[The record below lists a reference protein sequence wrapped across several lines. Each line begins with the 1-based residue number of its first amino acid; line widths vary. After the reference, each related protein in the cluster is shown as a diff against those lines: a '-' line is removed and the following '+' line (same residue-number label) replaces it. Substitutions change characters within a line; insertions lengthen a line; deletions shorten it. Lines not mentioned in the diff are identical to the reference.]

1 MKKMRKA
8 LVCTLTAAMAVSLAA
23 CGGSSDQGS
32 GSQTTAAASGE
43 TTKAAET
50 EGSQAAQTEA
60 PSGEQ
65 VTITFWDENA
75 GDERTEYYMQ
85 IIADFEAANPDI
97 HVEYLGLSSGDALS
111 KYQTAIAAGET
122 PDVGG
127 LNNSWAATVIGQGHC
142 VAFDD
147 MFAAWED
154 SGNIEEG
161 YMEICRTY
169 NKDGKVY
176 MMPTS
181 ANFITLWTNDAMFS
195 EAGLESPKTWD
206 EFFDVAQKLTDKD
219 NGLYG
224 YTIRGGSA
232 SPAVLIDFIYSYLGT
247 NEVFDAEGKTTI
259 NCDEAVAFLEKYLG
273 LYGEYTPESDIT
285 AGYKEISANFDSGV
299 SAMFTHNLGSYGSHV
314 TAFGGTEGF
323 TANPLPTAANGKYVN
338 YGGALTGL
346 CMFDT
351 CENQEAAW
359 KFITYMCGHDANS
372 YWNESIGQLP
382 VNKSCYEDDWM
393 KDMQHIQCAIE
404 TTSMDN
410 CITYTSPSYL
420 PEWGTINS
428 TYIEPGIQSVMS
440 GDMTAKELLDMWA
453 EYLNEAYANYMAN

>member
-1 MKKMRKA
+1 MKKMRNVLA
-8 LVCTLTAAMAVSLAA
+8 CTLAAAMAVSMTA
-23 CGGSSDQGS
+23 CSSS
-32 GSQTTAAASGE
+32 NTE
-43 TTKAAET
+43 T
-50 EGSQAAQTEA
+50 AAQTEA
-60 PSGEQ
+60 QQQTTAQAQATQAAASSGEK
-65 VTITFWDENA
+65 VTVTFWDENA

-85 IIADFEAANPDI
+85 IIENFEKENPDI
-97 HVEYLGLSSGDALS
+97 HIEYLGLSSSDALS

-127 LNNSWAATVIGQGHC
+127 LNNSWAATVIGQNHC

-147 MFAAWED
+147 MFAAWD
-154 SGNIEEG
+154 GSKDIEEG

-169 NKDGKVY
+169 HKNGNIY

-181 ANFITLWTNDAMFS
+181 ANFITLWTNDAMFA
-195 EAGLESPKTWD
+195 EAGLKAPKTWD
-206 EFFDVAQKLTDKD
+206 EFFEAAEKLTDKD
-219 NGLYG
+219 NGQYG

-323 TANPLPTAANGKYVN
+323 TANPLPTADNGKYVN

-359 KFITYMCGHDANS
+359 KWITYMCSHDANS

-382 VNKSCYEDDWM
+382 VNTSCYEDDWM
-393 KDMQHIQCAIE
+393 KEMQHIQCAIE

-420 PEWGTINS
+420 PEWGSINS

-453 EYLNEAYANYMAN
+453 EYLNEAYANYMAE